1 MREGGN
7 GMKAI
12 MVLSVLTMAAGLWA
26 ADVELQ
32 TSDGQTVRGSLV
44 KAGEEEVE
52 LKTDFGM
59 VRIPRKQIKNPEA
72 IDAAL
77 AEAKR
82 PPAKAV
88 LAGGRLNEEGILAG
102 RAKAADAGKLTGKE
116 NAEAARLV
124 GRFGDALGL
133 EQDQIVQRLREL
145 APRVN
150 ELVGIAYKRPVEIET
165 RARLISALAVRGN
178 VGAMPILRLTHE
190 DLYKAWERKLAETPD
205 KNSFFDRGARKVNTK
220 EEIRRQAKLMADLLP
235 VLEGNAAEIGGADAL
250 LFLARIYRDR
260 YGNKEQKILHDRDRD
275 TLHLLYAA
283 VDDPG
288 IVLAKKQAP
297 LSVHWTPEERALA
310 IEKLITHLEAPP
322 KDYAKMLFPALGT
335 LLPPGHPDFVAVDAD
350 WQAWWGEARAAVLK
364 APTDRGALDVVP
376 VKDVRKPAEPSREV
390 EERP

>member
-1 MREGGN
+1 MQEGGN
-7 GMKAI
+7 GMKPI
-12 MVLSVLTMAAGLWA
+12 IVLSVLTLAAGLWA

-52 LKTDFGM
+52 LKTDFGI
-59 VRIPRKQIKNPEA
+59 VKIPRKQIKNPEA
-72 IDAAL
+72 IDAAQ

-88 LAGGRLNEEGILAG
+88 LAGGRLNEEGILTG
-102 RAKAADAGKLTGKE
+102 RARAADAGKLTGKE

-145 APRVN
+145 VPRVN
-150 ELVGIAYKRPVEIET
+150 ELVNLAYKRPVEIET
-165 RARLISALAVRGN
+165 RARLMAALAVRGN
-178 VGAMPILRLTHE
+178 VSAMPILRQTHE
-190 DLYKAWERKLAETPD
+190 DLYKAWERKLDETPD

-235 VLEGNAAEIGGADAL
+235 VLEGNAAEIGGADAM
-250 LFLARIYRDR
+250 LFLARAFRDR
-260 YGNKEQKILHDRDRD
+260 YGNKELKELHNRDRD

-283 VDDPG
+283 VDEPG
-288 IVLAKKQAP
+288 VVLAKKQAP
-297 LSVHWTPEERALA
+297 LNVHWTPEERALA
-310 IEKLITHLEAPP
+310 IEKLIAHLEAPP

-335 LLPPGHPDFVAVDAD
+335 LLPPGHPDFVAAAAD
-350 WQAWWGEARAAVLK
+350 WQDWWGEARAAVLK
-364 APTDRGALDVVP
+364 APIDRSVP
-376 VKDVRKPAEPSREV
+376 EVAVPRDARKPIETSRE